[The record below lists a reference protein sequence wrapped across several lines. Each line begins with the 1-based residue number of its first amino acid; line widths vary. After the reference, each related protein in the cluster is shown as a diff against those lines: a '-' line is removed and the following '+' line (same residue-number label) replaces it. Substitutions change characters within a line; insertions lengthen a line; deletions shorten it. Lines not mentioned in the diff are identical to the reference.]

1 MFNNPFSMVVAIV
14 AIVMFAKVMSARY
27 RYRQS
32 GGYDSLMDNNER
44 AALVDNS
51 ETVALKNEVKA
62 LRERIVV
69 LERIATDN
77 HDAMRID
84 EEIARLRDR

>member
-14 AIVMFAKVMSARY
+14 AIVMFAKVMSAKY
-27 RYRQS
+27 RHERS
-32 GGYDSLMDNNER
+32 SGYDGLMDGSER
-44 AALVDNS
+44 PALIDNS
-51 ETVALKNEVKA
+51 ETIALKNEVKA
-62 LRERIVV
+62 LRERVVV